1 MHQSDDESR
10 QAAIVTCYLD
20 ESGTQEGAPIAVVG
34 ELLLNKAN
42 FASLDAAWWPMLVKH
57 SIEPPLHMKDFRR
70 PGGRLANVSTDCHR
84 ELFLDAVEIIN
95 KFKIYSLAAVL
106 TDEFS
111 KLFR

>member
-70 PGGRLANVSTDCHR
+70 PGGDWPMFQPIATESY
-84 ELFLDAVEIIN
+84 FLMLW
-95 KFKIYSLAAVL
+95 K
-106 TDEFS
+106 
-111 KLFR
+111 